1 MFSKDQKQMAIAW
14 TSWEC
19 EKKEERC
26 SRIAVPRLASR
37 SFRTRA
43 WSPST
48 LSPRRGCT
56 RHEDSSCN
64 IKVRLTSRERTSI
77 RFFLLFFF
85 LFFSEIEID
94 GTRYE
99 QTIAQ
104 RIFHPEITNR
114 RTFFFFRT
122 QACLTHDTFSPRYFF
137 DMLWYVHMPGHRYNV
152 ALWRN
157 DPSVFTFFFFFISG
171 PIGITKLHLCSSQF
185 PYLQFPLN
193 K

>member
-14 TSWEC
+14 TSCGC

-37 SFRTRA
+37 LFRTRA
-43 WSPST
+43 WSLST

-85 LFFSEIEID
+85 FFLWNRDRWNSIW
-94 GTRYE
+94 
-99 QTIAQ
+99 
-104 RIFHPEITNR
+104 TNDCTTNLSSR
-114 RTFFFFRT
+114 NNESTNFFFFRT
-122 QACLTHDTFSPRYFF
+122 QACLIHDTFSPRYFF

-152 ALWRN
+152 ASWRN

>member
-114 RTFFFFRT
+114 RTFFFLERKRVWHTIPFLRDISLI
-122 QACLTHDTFSPRYFF
+122 CCDTFICLVIVITLHRDVTILLYLPFF
-137 DMLWYVHMPGHRYNV
+137 SFLSLGQSELWNYIY
-152 ALWRN
+152 AARN
-157 DPSVFTFFFFFISG
+157 FHICNFR
-171 PIGITKLHLCSSQF
+171 
-185 PYLQFPLN
+185 
-193 K
+193 

>member
-19 EKKEERC
+19 EKKEGRC

-64 IKVRLTSRERTSI
+64 IKVRLTSWERRSI

-85 LFFSEIEID
+85 FPWNRSDRWNSIWTNDCTMNLSSRNNESTNFFLEHK
-94 GTRYE
+94 RVWH
-99 QTIAQ
+99 TIS
-104 RIFHPEITNR
+104 F
-114 RTFFFFRT
+114 
-122 QACLTHDTFSPRYFF
+122 LYDFF
-137 DMLWYVHMPGHRYNV
+137 DMLWHVRLVIVVTLYCDVTILVSIFFYVWTIR
-152 ALWRN
+152 
-157 DPSVFTFFFFFISG
+157 
-171 PIGITKLHLCSSQF
+171 ITKLHL
-185 PYLQFPLN
+185 
-193 K
+193 

>member
-1 MFSKDQKQMAIAW
+1 MAIAW

-64 IKVRLTSRERTSI
+64 IKVRLTSWERRSI
-77 RFFLLFFF
+77 RFFLFFFF
-85 LFFSEIEID
+85 LKSKIEIERAWNSIWTND
-94 GTRYE
+94 CTMNLSSRNNE
-99 QTIAQ
+99 STNFFLEHKRVWHTIS
-104 RIFHPEITNR
+104 F
-114 RTFFFFRT
+114 
-122 QACLTHDTFSPRYFF
+122 LYDFF
-137 DMLWYVHMPGHRYNV
+137 DMLWSGHRCIV
-152 ALWRN
+152 
-157 DPSVFTFFFFFISG
+157 T
-171 PIGITKLHLCSSQF
+171 
-185 PYLQFPLN
+185 
-193 K
+193 

>member
-1 MFSKDQKQMAIAW
+1 MENINIIKGLKSKNVVIIFQDQKRMAIAW

-48 LSPRRGCT
+48 LSPRRSCT

-64 IKVRLTSRERTSI
+64 IKVGLTSWERRSI
-77 RFFLLFFF
+77 RFFLFFP
-85 LFFSEIEID
+85 LKSNLSEID

-104 RIFHPEITNR
+104 WIFHPEITLTN
-114 RTFFFFRT
+114 FFLEHKRV
-122 QACLTHDTFSPRYFF
+122 RYTISFPYFDFF
-137 DMLWYVHMPGHRYNV
+137 DTSAHRYNV
-152 ALWRN
+152 ALRRN
-157 DPSVFTFFFFFISG
+157 DRILSILVFTFFIFGQSIKHY
-171 PIGITKLHLCSSQF
+171 ICSS
-185 PYLQFPLN
+185 
-193 K
+193 

>member
-1 MFSKDQKQMAIAW
+1 MAIAW

-64 IKVRLTSRERTSI
+64 IKVRLTSWERRSI
-77 RFFLLFFF
+77 RFFLFFFF
-85 LFFSEIEID
+85 LKSKIEIERAWNSIW
-94 GTRYE
+94 
-99 QTIAQ
+99 
-104 RIFHPEITNR
+104 TNDCTMNLSSR
-114 RTFFFFRT
+114 NNESTNFFFRT
-122 QACLTHDTFSPRYFF
+122 QACLTYDIFSLRF
-137 DMLWYVHMPGHRYNV
+137 LWYVMIWSSLHCDVTIEYYG
-152 ALWRN
+152 
-157 DPSVFTFFFFFISG
+157 SFFILE
-171 PIGITKLHLCSSQF
+171 PIRITKLHFIVRNFHIC
-185 PYLQFPLN
+185 N
-193 K
+193 